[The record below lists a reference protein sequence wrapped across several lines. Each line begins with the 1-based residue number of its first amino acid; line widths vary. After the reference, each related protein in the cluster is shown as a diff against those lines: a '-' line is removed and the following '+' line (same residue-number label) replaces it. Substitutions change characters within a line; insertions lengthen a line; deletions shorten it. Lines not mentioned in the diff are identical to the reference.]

1 MSNNIYSLAISK
13 KAKVAIGV
21 DLKIESAQMVINSA
35 IFAKREGYAEPVLVS
50 NEKITRN
57 LSPEG
62 IVGREISHIIGK
74 DVEQTFIDLLKEGAV
89 DAAIRGNLGS
99 KMLIPLLRSEF
110 KSKNLCRVTVLDV
123 GGKLIMLAPVG
134 IEEGDYQR
142 DLIQIAKYC
151 KQLAAKLTIPY
162 KIAVLSGGRLE
173 DKERSKKVD
182 RMLSESALLTNV
194 LKKKGMDAQNFGIE
208 LERAVEGNA
217 TLLLAPNGIIGN
229 IIFRSLV
236 LVANIESFGAL
247 ATALPKVYVDT
258 SRAKASYLLPI
269 IFASALS
276 K

>member
-1 MSNNIYSLAISK
+1 
-13 KAKVAIGV
+13 
-21 DLKIESAQMVINSA
+21 
-35 IFAKREGYAEPVLVS
+35 
-50 NEKITRN
+50 
-57 LSPEG
+57 
-62 IVGREISHIIGK
+62 
-74 DVEQTFIDLLKEGAV
+74 
-89 DAAIRGNLGS
+89 
-99 KMLIPLLRSEF
+99 
-110 KSKNLCRVTVLDV
+110 
-123 GGKLIMLAPVG
+123 
-134 IEEGDYQR
+134 
-142 DLIQIAKYC
+142 
-151 KQLAAKLTIPY
+151 
-162 KIAVLSGGRLE
+162 
-173 DKERSKKVD
+173 
-182 RMLSESALLTNV
+182 MLSESALLTNV

>member
-1 MSNNIYSLAISK
+1 VSNNIYSLAISK